1 MMIESQPEPGA
12 QVLSREECLSLMA
25 SMPVGRLVFTDRA
38 LPAVVPVN
46 FVLSGRHIV
55 LRTGATSSL
64 AAAVRNSVVAFEVD
78 RIDEEGHRG
87 WSVTVVGRAEHV
99 TDPEWIARLEQL
111 PLVSWAGTELEQFVV
126 ISVELVNGR
135 RVGVGPVAVASRAS

>member
-1 MMIESQPEPGA
+1 MTSEPDTA
-12 QVLSREECLSLMA
+12 PTAHVLSREECLSLLA

-55 LRTGATSSL
+55 LRTGSTSSL
-64 AAAVRNSVVAFEVD
+64 AAAVRGSVVAFEVD
-78 RIDEEGHRG
+78 RIDPAGYRG

-99 TDPEWIARLEQL
+99 TDPHRSAQLEQL
-111 PLVSWAGTELEQFVV
+111 PLLSWAGGETEQFVV
-126 ISVELVNGR
+126 IAVELVNGR
-135 RVGVGPVAVASRAS
+135 RVGVGPVGIPA